1 MNYILTWSNGIGKVS
16 SEDYLFDMADKP
28 ELPFDFDALYYETPT
43 NVAFKILDEQQL
55 PLTEEEIV
63 VCQAYC
69 DGFLDNADYL
79 VNAYE
84 TESGLY
90 RGVMMKSEAVEKE
103 YSYVIGDSPDHPVS
117 KRVND
122 EWVRIAAII
131 RSNGSY
137 VLMPDSVCDA
147 CVLFFTA
154 EEWDAHSKPVRSTE
168 RWDFATE
175 TWKDYRTLEEAKK
188 EADSWI
194 RNLYTSKR
202 RELMG
207 SGPYQELAS
216 WPWQIDEAVAWNA
229 DNSAATPFIDGM
241 LSAMNQDT
249 STQTTKEELV
259 QSILKYT
266 SAEWLGSIGAV
277 HGEMYVQ
284 ITKLRAATTV
294 AEVDAVTDALAT
306 AMDNA
311 YPLTYAVTFTTES
324 GGVVHSMMATQD

>member
-1 MNYILTWSNGIGKVS
+1 MDYILTWSNGIGKVS
-16 SEDYLFDMADKP
+16 SGEYLFDMTEKP
-28 ELPFDFDALYYETPT
+28 VLPFDFDALYYETPT
-43 NVAFKILDEQQL
+43 NVSFKVLGDQQLALTEDEQL
-55 PLTEEEIV
+55 
-63 VCQAYC
+63 VCQTYC
-69 DGFLDNADYL
+69 TNFLDAADYP
-79 VNAYE
+79 VHAYE

-90 RGVMMKSEAVEKE
+90 RDVMMKSKAIEKG
-103 YSYVIGDSPDHPVS
+103 YSYVIGDAPDHPVS

-122 EWVRIAAII
+122 EWVRIAALI

-154 EEWDAHSKPVRSTE
+154 EEWDAHSKPTRSTE

-216 WPWQIDEAVAWNA
+216 WPWQIDEAKAW
-229 DNSAATPFIDGM
+229 DEDSSAATPFLDGM
-241 LSAMNQDT
+241 LNAMNQDE
-249 STQTTKEELV
+249 STQTTKEDLV
-259 QSILKYT
+259 QSVLKYT
-266 SAEWLGSIGAV
+266 SAEWLNSIGAV

-294 AEVDAVTDALAT
+294 AEVDAVTDALA
-306 AMDNA
+306 ASMDNG
-311 YPLTYAVTFTTES
+311 YPLTYAITFTTEN
-324 GGVVHSMMATQD
+324 GVVRSGMADSTR